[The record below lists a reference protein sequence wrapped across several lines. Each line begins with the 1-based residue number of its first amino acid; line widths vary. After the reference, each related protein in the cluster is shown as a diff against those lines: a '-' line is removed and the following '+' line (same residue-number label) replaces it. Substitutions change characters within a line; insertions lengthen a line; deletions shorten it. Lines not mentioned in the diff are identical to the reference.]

1 MEEVTIERIKD
12 ANKRQPIVMKEMI
25 FANTAFFTDKADKNK
40 TNKTKVTNDKE
51 NEPVPLPFILS
62 ATMIKIKDNVDMKMP
77 QTDKTI
83 ANNVFFLNSIT
94 LFLHFVENV
103 H

>member
-40 TNKTKVTNDKE
+40 TNKTKVTND
-51 NEPVPLPFILS
+51 
-62 ATMIKIKDNVDMKMP
+62 
-77 QTDKTI
+77 
-83 ANNVFFLNSIT
+83 
-94 LFLHFVENV
+94 
-103 H
+103 